1 LFDSA
6 NATAATFL
14 QMQQIQS
21 KGIDVVVSHKG
32 NIGNGLTFKTDLSE
46 LSQILEE

>member
-14 QMQQIQS
+14 QMQSTHI
-21 KGIDVVVSHKG
+21 KGIGIATKL
-32 NIGNGLTFKTDLSE
+32 GLTFKTDLSGTI
-46 LSQILEE
+46 SHKK